1 MKIIA
6 MIPARYSASRFPG
19 KLMKDLGGKPVI
31 LRTYEAA
38 LQTNLFDDVYIVT
51 DSDIIF
57 KTIENAGG
65 KAIMSKTAHECGS
78 DRIAEA
84 VENIEAD
91 IVLNVQGDEPFID
104 EISLTKLIDVFKN
117 DTEKEID
124 VASLKV
130 QITKKEDIENSNN
143 VKVITDVNN
152 LAMYFSRSVIPYHR
166 DTNIDVKYY
175 KHKGVYAFR
184 KQALLDFYHTPIT
197 PLEASE
203 KIEAIRYQ
211 EIGKKIKMVETNVEA
226 IGIDTP
232 EDLEKARKYLENKKV
247 G

>member
-38 LQTNLFDDVYIVT
+38 LHTNLFDDVYIVT
-51 DSDIIF
+51 DSDVIF
-57 KTIENAGG
+57 NTIDNVGG
-65 KAIMSKTAHECGS
+65 KAIMSKTEHQCGS

-91 IVLNVQGDEPFID
+91 IVINVQGDEPFID
-104 EISLTKLIDVFKN
+104 AVSLSKLIDVFKK
-117 DTEKEID
+117 DDKKEID
-124 VASLKV
+124 LASLKV
-130 QITKKEDIENSNN
+130 QITNKEDIENPNN
-143 VKVITDVNN
+143 VKVITDVDN
-152 LAMYFSRSVIPYHR
+152 LAIYFSRSVIPFHR
-166 DTNIDVKYY
+166 DKDVNVKYF

-184 KQALLDFYHTPIT
+184 KQALLDFYKTPMT
-197 PLEASE
+197 PLEAAE

-211 EIGKKIKMVETNVEA
+211 EIGKKIKMVETAVEA
-226 IGIDTP
+226 VGIDTP
-232 EDLEKARKYLENKKV
+232 EDLEKAIQFLKS
-247 G
+247 